1 MTYIYNHIP
10 GIITGFEHTG
20 SFSDLRNI
28 GPCYVPIDEFWPL
41 QKDPLGYIGMNG
53 HSSPLIKPSGRTEY
67 KVLVPIYGLTPQDKD
82 ELNCNVALI
91 SRVYDH
97 RLIAVWMKFIT
108 KLVPWPYGH
117 RNEAIFDGLDDII
130 DDMVTED
137 FENTSSF
144 GHVYTDDYT
153 TASFQQEYGRVYG
166 FIPNTG
172 TLPVNHPWLLIARS
186 LKMTLFGSLITGRY
200 GNAMRVVK
208 LWPYRHQFITQ
219 CFLEALLR
227 IGFSYQDCQNID
239 FLELTLAFDHT
250 PNSSLSDLRK
260 VIGHCLK
267 PCKDFGFCLTD
278 SERQTRL
285 LRMTAVLDQAAAQL
299 NKGQN
304 QTLVAFDHH
313 IVTEILGLQM
323 TKELWHYMILRLI
336 ASNPNVC
343 VADLYWDRVLDQ
355 GGNPNMGIISLIF
368 YEYCQKAL
376 DRNLNRTGDAAVIKL
391 YHRIARLHGPPLM
404 EIQEVGR
411 DLGYIRQR
419 WKAQENEYR
428 SPQQN
433 L

>member
-1 MTYIYNHIP
+1 
-10 GIITGFEHTG
+10 
-20 SFSDLRNI
+20 
-28 GPCYVPIDEFWPL
+28 
-41 QKDPLGYIGMNG
+41 
-53 HSSPLIKPSGRTEY
+53 
-67 KVLVPIYGLTPQDKD
+67 
-82 ELNCNVALI
+82 
-91 SRVYDH
+91 
-97 RLIAVWMKFIT
+97 
-108 KLVPWPYGH
+108 
-117 RNEAIFDGLDDII
+117 
-130 DDMVTED
+130 
-137 FENTSSF
+137 
-144 GHVYTDDYT
+144 

-172 TLPVNHPWLLIARS
+172 AIDSALAQVVASTQGSTSLPAILPVPSQTPVSEDFANINPQIIPLSDDLRWTEHSPSGDNSRCQHILGALPVNHPWLLIVRS

-200 GNAMRVVK
+200 GNVMRVVK

-239 FLELTLAFDHT
+239 LDFTNGFDHT

-267 PCKDFGFCLTD
+267 PCKDFGFCLT
-278 SERQTRL
+278 SGERQTRL

-299 NKGQN
+299 NQGQN
-304 QTLVAFDHH
+304 QTLVAFDHR

-323 TKELWHYMILRLI
+323 TKELWHYMILRPI